1 MKYKYIH
8 DIDSIA
14 CNKGELYLTYDNETL
29 VFNTDTL
36 YKDLHIIVDLV
47 IKEND
52 KSQKLYSE
60 QLKET
65 LKQLK

>member
-36 YKDLHIIVDLV
+36 YKDLHIIINMVCKENKKQQEQTLQD
-47 IKEND
+47 IKESLNNI
-52 KSQKLYSE
+52 
-60 QLKET
+60 
-65 LKQLK
+65 

>member
-1 MKYKYIH
+1 MKYKYIN

-36 YKDLHIIVDLV
+36 YKDLHIIINMVCKENKKQQEQTLQD
-47 IKEND
+47 IKESLNNI
-52 KSQKLYSE
+52 
-60 QLKET
+60 
-65 LKQLK
+65 